1 MSTICIAIP
10 TYNERENLPILIEQL
25 NRVFRQKSI
34 DASIIIIDDNSP
46 DGTGEIADGL
56 SHKSAKIRVIHRP
69 GKAGLG
75 SAYKEAFALA
85 LSMPTTSVVVEMDA
99 DLSHDPQLLPSL
111 IEPLAQGT
119 DIVVAS
125 RKVPGGGVPD
135 WSFRRRLV
143 SSTANLIVK
152 TILRIS
158 VNDATSGY
166 RSFSRNA
173 LEKIKF
179 RTLTSE
185 GFGFQIETLTRAK
198 RASLAILEVP
208 MIFRDRKLGK
218 SKLRQSEIWNFL
230 KTLARLTLN

>member
-1 MSTICIAIP
+1 MSTVCIAIP

-25 NRVFRQKSI
+25 DRVLRESSI

-46 DGTGEIADGL
+46 DGTGAIADEL
-56 SHKSAKIRVIHRP
+56 SRRFAKIRVIHRP

-85 LSMPTTSVVVEMDA
+85 LSVPKTSAVVEMDA

-111 IEPLAQGT
+111 IEPFAQGT
-119 DIVVAS
+119 DVVVAS

-135 WSFRRRLV
+135 WSFTRRLV
-143 SSTANLIVK
+143 SSTANLMAK
-152 TILRIS
+152 TILRIG

-173 LEKIKF
+173 LERIEF
-179 RTLTSE
+179 QTLTSE

-198 RASLAILEVP
+198 RAGLTIREVP

-218 SKLRQSEIWNFL
+218 SKLRRSEIWNFL
-230 KTLARLTLN
+230 KTLAKLTLG

>member
-1 MSTICIAIP
+1 MSTVCIAIP

-25 NRVFRQKSI
+25 DRVLRESSI
-34 DASIIIIDDNSP
+34 DASIIIIDDDSP
-46 DGTGEIADGL
+46 DGTGAIADEL
-56 SHKSAKIRVIHRP
+56 SRRFAKIRVIHRP

-85 LSMPTTSVVVEMDA
+85 LSVPKTSAVVEMDA

-111 IEPLAQGT
+111 IEPFAQGT
-119 DIVVAS
+119 DVVVAS

-135 WSFRRRLV
+135 WSFTRRLV
-143 SSTANLIVK
+143 SSTANLMAK
-152 TILRIS
+152 TILRIG

-173 LEKIKF
+173 LEKIEF
-179 RTLTSE
+179 QTLTSE

-198 RASLAILEVP
+198 RAGLTIREVP

-218 SKLRQSEIWNFL
+218 SKLRRSEIWNFL
-230 KTLARLTLN
+230 KTLAKLTLG